1 MPKMGWFGVVRSR
14 HTWSIAR
21 VLGPLDHYRKDKE
34 LLERIQRRYTKMI
47 NDMNGKTYE
56 DRLGLRCLRL
66 WTLEDRIEVF
76 KIYRGFSNISLHKLF
91 ILDTNGKGK
100 PVGLLRGTHTCKLV
114 KNLKT
119 RCIRYITKYFVQAS

>member
-1 MPKMGWFGVVRSR
+1 
-14 HTWSIAR
+14 

-66 WTLEDRIEVF
+66 WTLEEREGIGRIVL
-76 KIYRGFSNISLHKLF
+76 RFSKYIEGLVIFCFISFLSW
-91 ILDTNGKGK
+91 IQM
-100 PVGLLRGTHTCKLV
+100 V
-114 KNLKT
+114 K
-119 RCIRYITKYFVQAS
+119 VSQ